1 MHIENYSLH
10 VKHTLYY
17 GVQMQQL
24 EENLVAVSLIISWEL
39 EGFFPLSFCEAG
51 FNLRVAKQHY

>member
-17 GVQMQQL
+17 GVQLQQL

-39 EGFFPLSFCEAG
+39 EGIFPSSS
-51 FNLRVAKQHY
+51 